1 MGRKRRRRKKKNAP
15 VAQPGQAGPG
25 ARPLSRRRR
34 WIYRIIAMT
43 LVPLLLLGLLEG
55 ALWLFGC
62 GYDTSYWV
70 KSGDGKSLLSNPQFG
85 WRFFGRELSREPIPT
100 IILPEKPAG
109 TYRIFVFGG
118 SAARGVPVAMLSFAR
133 ILETMLNDRYQGA
146 RFEVINTGMVAIN
159 SHAVLPIVRD
169 CSGLGGDI
177 YVVYMGN
184 NEVVGPYGPGTVVT
198 GFTPSLGLIRASLA
212 VRATKL
218 GQLLGDL
225 AGLWPGRPKAW
236 RGMEMF
242 IENRVAADDPRLDPV
257 YANFRTNLSDICE
270 EARNA
275 GAPVVLSTLVTNLKD
290 IPPFASVHRAGLADG
305 QKTEWEKLYQDGAEL
320 QEAGQNEKAIDK
332 YEAAAKI
339 DNKFA
344 ELHYR
349 IGRCRLALEQY
360 ELARESFVEARDLD
374 ALRFRADTRINQIIR
389 EVAKEQGARLADA
402 EAFAAAGGPAKIAG
416 EELLYEHVHLTF
428 EGSHAVA
435 SAVFERV
442 SELLPAAVR
451 KSAGQKTEPPSLARC
466 EELMLHTAPV
476 RYSAAMSMG
485 QLTKRPP
492 FTKEWHKAALAKW
505 QRIGAAATPAET
517 RRTVDV
523 YRRAVERRP
532 RDILIRRT
540 LGKMLASIGDRNGA
554 IEQFEKALGFY
565 PHWHE
570 VRVDLAN
577 TLALAGRY
585 KEALR
590 QARTVLATRPTD
602 HNARLVL
609 GLTLLKMDRP
619 ENAAAE
625 LRKVVALRPDDAAAQ
640 ANLGEALLKMKRWAE
655 AEPHFAA
662 AAEIDPDNAA
672 YHHRLGL
679 ARLEQGK
686 TQEAFEALQR
696 AVRLGPNQPLCHY
709 HLAVA
714 AYRLQKTGLARLHF
728 RRAVSL
734 DPRIAEQ
741 DRELRGAFGR
751 N

>member
-1 MGRKRRRRKKKNAP
+1 M
-15 VAQPGQAGPG
+15 
-25 ARPLSRRRR
+25 
-34 WIYRIIAMT
+34 
-43 LVPLLLLGLLEG
+43 PLLLLGLLEG

-62 GYDTSYWV
+62 GYDTSYWI
-70 KSGDGKSLLSNPQFG
+70 KSDDGKSLLSNPQFG
-85 WRFFGRELSREPIPT
+85 WRFFGRELSREPIPAV
-100 IILPEKPAG
+100 ISPEKPAG

-118 SAARGVPVAMLSFAR
+118 SAARGTPVPMLSFAR
-133 ILETMLNDRYQGA
+133 ILEAMLNDRYQGA

-198 GFTPSLGLIRASLA
+198 GFNSSLGLIRTSLA
-212 VRATKL
+212 VRSTKL
-218 GQLLGDL
+218 GQLLGGL
-225 AGLWPGRPKAW
+225 AALWPGRPKAW

-242 IENRVAADDPRLDPV
+242 VENRVAADDPRLEAV
-257 YANFRTNLSDICE
+257 YANFRTNLSDICK
-270 EARNA
+270 EARSA
-275 GAPVVLSTLVTNLKD
+275 GAPVVLSALVTNLKD
-290 IPPFASVHRAGLADG
+290 IPPFASVHRAGLSDG
-305 QKTEWEKLYQDGAEL
+305 QKAEWEKLHQDGAEL
-320 QEAGQNEKAIDK
+320 QVARQYEQAIDK

-339 DNKFA
+339 DDKFA

-349 IGRCRLALEQY
+349 IGRCRLELGQY

-389 EVAKEQGARLADA
+389 EAAKERGAHLADA
-402 EAFAAAGGPAKIAG
+402 EAFVAAGGPAEIAG
-416 EELLYEHVHLTF
+416 EELLYEHAHLTF
-428 EGSHAVA
+428 EGNHAVA
-435 SAVFERV
+435 AAVFEQV
-442 SELLPAAVR
+442 AELLPAAVR
-451 KSAGQKTEPPSLARC
+451 KGAGQEIKPPSLKRC
-466 EELMLHTAPV
+466 EELTLYTAPV
-476 RYSAAMSMG
+476 RYGAAMSMG

-492 FTKEWHKAALAKW
+492 FTKEWHKAALANW
-505 QRIGAAATPAET
+505 QPLGAAATPAEM
-517 RRTVDV
+517 RRTIDL

-532 RDILIRRT
+532 RDILIRRA
-540 LGKMLASIGDRNGA
+540 LGKMLASAGDQSGA

-570 VRVDLAN
+570 ARVDLAN
-577 TLALAGRY
+577 ALALAGRY

-590 QARTVLATRPTD
+590 QARTVLGARPAD

-662 AAEIDPDNAA
+662 AAEASPDNPA
-672 YHHRLGL
+672 YRHRLGL

-696 AVRLGPNQPLCHY
+696 AVTLAPNQPLCHY

-714 AYRLQKTGLARLHF
+714 AYRLKKVPLARFHY

-734 DPRIAEQ
+734 DSRIAEQ
-741 DRELRGAFGR
+741 DRELRRAFAR
-751 N
+751 D